1 MKTATPHFTTS
12 FVTFHLTEKLR
23 NITFSYSDENIIPSE
38 LWVTLPVHTRNEQE
52 PEASAQNWASRTVWF
67 DKLDGPILSTLTT
80 VRSTVDSDEG
90 ILLLAKCHLTKGRNK
105 NHDNFEGCGGG

>member
-52 PEASAQNWASRTVWF
+52 PEASA
-67 DKLDGPILSTLTT
+67 
-80 VRSTVDSDEG
+80 
-90 ILLLAKCHLTKGRNK
+90 
-105 NHDNFEGCGGG
+105 